1 MVQAI
6 KDAKR
11 IVVKVGTS
19 TLTYANGKPNLRKIE
34 KLAMVLSDIRNSGR
48 EVALVTSGAI
58 SIGVNRLGLSERPK
72 DTPGKQAAA
81 AVGQCDLMSIYD
93 RAFAEYG
100 YVTAQILLNR
110 DVVKQEDLKFNV
122 INTFKALMEM
132 GAIPIVNEN
141 DSVAVEELVFGDNDN
156 LSAIV
161 AALIGADALVILTDI
176 DGYYDDN
183 PAENPNARMVARVSE
198 VTEDMLKTAGGS
210 GSKHGTG
217 GMRTKLEAASYAA
230 EHGITTVVMSG
241 ARVQKLYDLLDGHA
255 VGTVFEAKKGDS
267 QC

>member
-1 MVQAI
+1 MQSA

-11 IVVKVGTS
+11 IVIKVGTS

-48 EVALVTSGAI
+48 EVVLVTSGAI
-58 SIGVNRLGLSERPK
+58 SIGVNRLGLPERPK
-72 DTPGKQAAA
+72 DTQGKQAVA

-110 DVVKQEDLKFNV
+110 DVMHQQELKNNV
-122 INTFKALMEM
+122 TNTFQALMQM

-161 AALIGADALVILTDI
+161 AALIGADLLVILTDI

-183 PAENPNARMVARVSE
+183 PAENPGARLVARVNE
-198 VTEDMLKTAGGS
+198 ITEEMILNAGGS
-210 GSKHGTG
+210 GTARGTG
-217 GMRTKLEAASYAA
+217 GMRTKLEAADFAA
-230 EHGITTVVMSG
+230 KNGIATVIMSG
-241 ARVQKLYDLLDGHA
+241 ERVQKIYDLLDGHA
-255 VGTVFEAKKGDS
+255 VGTIFEPKTEK
-267 QC
+267 CVC

>member
-1 MVQAI
+1 MQTI

-11 IVVKVGTS
+11 IVIKVGTS

-34 KLAMVLSDIRNSGR
+34 KLAMVISDIQNSGR

-58 SIGVNRLGLSERPK
+58 SIGVNRLGLKERPQ

-110 DVVKQEDLKFNV
+110 HVMDQNDLKTNV
-122 INTFKALMEM
+122 INTFKALLHM

-161 AALIGADALVILTDI
+161 ASLIDADLLVILTDI

-183 PAENPNARMVARVSE
+183 PAENPDAHLVAKVSE
-198 VTEDMLKTAGGS
+198 VTKEMIESAGGS
-210 GSKHGTG
+210 GTARGTG
-217 GMRTKLEAASYAA
+217 GMRTKLEAAAYAA
-230 EHGITTVVMSG
+230 EHGIPTVVMSG
-241 ARVQKLYDLLDGHA
+241 ERVQKIYDLLDGHA
-255 VGTVFEAKKGDS
+255 VGTLFEAK
-267 QC
+267 

>member
-1 MVQAI
+1 MQAI

-11 IVVKVGTS
+11 IVIKVGTS
-19 TLTYANGKPNLRKIE
+19 TLTYSSGKPNLRKIE
-34 KLAMVLSDIRNSGR
+34 KLAMVISDIQNSGR
-48 EVALVTSGAI
+48 EVVLVSSGAI
-58 SIGVNRLGLSERPK
+58 SIGVNRLGLKERPK

-93 RAFAEYG
+93 RAFSEYG

-110 DVVKQEDLKFNV
+110 HVVDQEELKTNV
-122 INTFKALMEM
+122 MNTFGALLDM

-161 AALIGADALVILTDI
+161 ANLIDADLLVILTDI

-183 PAENPNARMVARVSE
+183 PAENPNAHLVSR
-198 VTEDMLKTAGGS
+198 VTEITEEMLNNAGGS
-210 GSKHGTG
+210 GTARGTG
-217 GMRTKLEAASYAA
+217 GMRTKLEAALYATKN
-230 EHGITTVVMSG
+230 GITTEQS
-241 ARVQKLYDLLDGHA
+241 
-255 VGTVFEAKKGDS
+255 
-267 QC
+267 

>member
-1 MVQAI
+1 MQAI

-11 IVVKVGTS
+11 IVIKVGTS
-19 TLTYANGKPNLRKIE
+19 TLTYSSGKPNLRKIE
-34 KLAMVLSDIRNSGR
+34 KLAMVISDIQNSGR
-48 EVALVTSGAI
+48 EVVLVSSGAI
-58 SIGVNRLGLSERPK
+58 SIGVNRLGLKARPK

-93 RAFAEYG
+93 RAFSEYG

-110 DVVKQEDLKFNV
+110 HVVDQEELKTNV
-122 INTFKALMEM
+122 MNTFGALLDM

-161 AALIGADALVILTDI
+161 ANLIDADLLVILTDI

-183 PAENPNARMVARVSE
+183 PAENPNAHLVSR
-198 VTEDMLKTAGGS
+198 VTEITEEMLKSAGGS
-210 GSKHGTG
+210 GTARGTG
-217 GMRTKLEAASYAA
+217 GMRTKLEAALYATKN
-230 EHGITTVVMSG
+230 GITTVVMSG
-241 ARVQKLYDLLDGHA
+241 ERVQKLYDLLDGRA
-255 VGTVFEAKKGDS
+255 IGTVFESAVK
-267 QC
+267 